1 MRLIPRTVT
10 FRIALLYVGL
20 SSVVAG
26 LVFVLVYLTLARDLM
41 SRTEGQVL
49 QMVSEL
55 KYIHETRGR
64 EGAFAELKI
73 LEDTEG
79 VNRMFARVL
88 SPDLAVVVTSEMS
101 PWGGPGV
108 SGTQFSDL
116 PKNTPR
122 FETLQVPGRHHQVRL
137 ASLMGGDGTVYQVGY
152 SLRDDDEILE
162 DFRQVFAQAFVFM
175 LVCGGIVGWFLTR
188 RAMQGVSRVREAA
201 LRIGTGDFDSR
212 VPLGDEGREIV
223 DLAVTFNEMI
233 EKIQV
238 LIKDLGNVT
247 DDIAHDL
254 RSPVTRMRGA
264 AETTLT
270 GDQDLADYQEMAGM
284 VVEECDRLVSMI
296 NTMLEIAETDVGA
309 GADSSSAV
317 DMCLVARDASEL
329 FGEVAQEKGLHLG
342 IDCPETP
349 LTVPGDRSRLQRAV
363 SNLIDNAV
371 KFTPA
376 GGHILIRVTGTPGH
390 VAIAILDD
398 GPGLEAKDQDRIF
411 ERFYR
416 GDRSRSTPGN
426 GLGLS
431 LVKAVV
437 KAHAGEITV
446 QSTPGRGCTFTISLP
461 RERPVGR

>member
-1 MRLIPRTVT
+1 MRLFPRTVT

-108 SGTQFSDL
+108 SGTQFPDL
-116 PKNTPR
+116 PENTPR

-137 ASLMGGDGTVYQVGY
+137 VSLMGGDRTVYQVGY

-162 DFRQVFAQAFVFM
+162 DFRQVFSQAFVFM

-212 VPLGDEGREIV
+212 VPLGNEGREIV

-247 DDIAHDL
+247 DDIATTCAAPSPGCAARPKR
-254 RSPVTRMRGA
+254 RSPGTRTWRITRRWPGWWWRSA
-264 AETTLT
+264 T
-270 GDQDLADYQEMAGM
+270 G
-284 VVEECDRLVSMI
+284 S
-296 NTMLEIAETDVGA
+296 
-309 GADSSSAV
+309 
-317 DMCLVARDASEL
+317 
-329 FGEVAQEKGLHLG
+329 
-342 IDCPETP
+342 CP
-349 LTVPGDRSRLQRAV
+349 
-363 SNLIDNAV
+363 
-371 KFTPA
+371 
-376 GGHILIRVTGTPGH
+376 
-390 VAIAILDD
+390 
-398 GPGLEAKDQDRIF
+398 
-411 ERFYR
+411 
-416 GDRSRSTPGN
+416 
-426 GLGLS
+426 
-431 LVKAVV
+431 
-437 KAHAGEITV
+437 
-446 QSTPGRGCTFTISLP
+446 
-461 RERPVGR
+461 

>member
-1 MRLIPRTVT
+1 MRLFPRTVT

-55 KYIHETRGR
+55 KYIHETRGK
-64 EGAFAELKI
+64 EGALAELKI

-88 SPDLAVVVTSEMS
+88 SPDLTVVVTSEMS

-108 SGTQFSDL
+108 SGTQFPDL

-137 ASLMGGDGTVYQVGY
+137 VSLMGGDRTVYQVGY

-162 DFRQVFAQAFVFM
+162 DFRQVFSQAFVFM

-212 VPLGDEGREIV
+212 VPLGNEGREIV

-247 DDIAHDL
+247 DNIAHDL

-270 GDQDLADYQEMAGM
+270 GDQNLSDYQEMAGM

-296 NTMLEIAETDVGA
+296 NTMLEIAETDAGA

-317 DMCLVARDASEL
+317 DICLVARDASEL
-329 FGEVAQEKGLHLG
+329 FEEVAQEKGLHLG

-349 LTVPGDRSRLQRAV
+349 LPVPGDRSRLQRAV

-376 GGHILIRVTGTPGH
+376 GGHVMIRVTGTPGH
-390 VAIAILDD
+390 VAIAIVDD
-398 GPGLEAKDQDRIF
+398 GPGLEAKDRDRIF

-461 RERPVGR
+461 RERPDGR